1 MKRKISSILLSGFA
15 TTLILSNPSN
25 ANTTG
30 ESFNNNN
37 FLISQ
42 ATNRKNSEELIA
54 SGTEPF
60 WSVTISRKGI
70 IYSTPESR
78 QNFPY
83 IAPLAASGR
92 PADVVRVY
100 RLRGRNHAVNTLVI
114 RKGSC
119 SDGMSDITHPYSAIY
134 IAGST
139 VLEGCARTK

>member
-1 MKRKISSILLSGFA
+1 MKTNISSIFLAGITATLMLSH
-15 TTLILSNPSN
+15 PSS
-25 ANTTG
+25 ANTANQST
-30 ESFNNNN
+30 NNN

-42 ATNRKNSEELIA
+42 ATNRGAEELIV

-60 WSVTISRKGI
+60 WSMIINRRGI
-70 IYSTPESR
+70 TYSTPESR

-83 IAPLAASGR
+83 VAPITASGR

-100 RLRGRNHAVNTLVI
+100 RLRGSNNVTNTLII

-119 SDGMSDITHPYSAIY
+119 SDGMSDTRYPYSAVY
-134 IAGST
+134 ISGNR

>member
-1 MKRKISSILLSGFA
+1 MKTQISSILLAGLTA
-15 TTLILSNPSN
+15 TLMLNHPSS
-25 ANTTG
+25 ANTI
-30 ESFNNNN
+30 SQSSKSN

-42 ATNRKNSEELIA
+42 AINRGGEELIVN
-54 SGTEPF
+54 GTEPF

-83 IAPLAASGR
+83 VAPTTASGR

-100 RLRGRNHAVNTLVI
+100 RLRGSNNVTSTLVI

-119 SDGMSDITHPYSAIY
+119 SDGMSDTKYPYSAVY
-134 IAGST
+134 ISSNR
-139 VLEGCARTK
+139 VLEGCARAK